1 MPRIKKVFF
10 GLLPQ
15 PTTIIG
21 KYLEYAMKCLTALL
35 LFFCFIPASAQN
47 ALNVEFRWLI
57 SHHCSSISPALKLKK
72 IPPGTTQLKVQMID
86 LDNHKHDHGGG
97 LLTHAEGYPAE
108 FVIEPGALD
117 KYKGPCPE
125 NFTTLGHEY
134 QFNVSALNPENKV
147 LSNGSAKAT
156 FSAKF
161 VILQGV
167 IGNQ

>member
-1 MPRIKKVFF
+1 M
-10 GLLPQ
+10 
-15 PTTIIG
+15 
-21 KYLEYAMKCLTALL
+21 KYLTALL
-35 LFFCFIPASAQN
+35 LFFCLIPARAQN
-47 ALNVEFRWLI
+47 ALNVDFRWHI
-57 SHHCSSISPALKLKK
+57 SHHCSSISPSLKLKN

-86 LDNHKHDHGGG
+86 LDNYKYDHGGG
-97 LLTHAEGYPAE
+97 LLTHSEGYPAE
-108 FVIEPGALD
+108 FVVETGALD

-125 NFTTLGHEY
+125 NFTGLGHEY